1 MKKLIGIF
9 CLALALFM
17 TSCATTMI
25 TRSVSQEYT
34 DKLETKKT
42 MDAITYVLSN
52 NGFDV
57 KTINDTYGLI
67 TTEWRSL
74 DNSLQNIGLTILTA
88 SKYFSTTYTDSL
100 QLTFNVKETGYT
112 VVPKTMRTSST
123 SNTWSNTSSNS
134 AATYPTADS
143 IGGKLTT
150 KVMKEIN
157 ELIGIESDIK
167 WEEKQITVE

>member
-1 MKKLIGIF
+1 MKKFIGF
-9 CLALALFM
+9 CCFVLSLM
-17 TSCATTMI
+17 ISSCATTMV
-25 TRSVSQEYT
+25 TRSVRQDYS
-34 DKLETKKT
+34 DNLETKKT

-74 DNSLQNIGLTILTA
+74 DNSLQNLGLTLLTA
-88 SKYFSTTYTDSL
+88 SKYSSTTYTDSL

-112 VVPKTMRTSST
+112 VIPKTMRTSST
-123 SNTWSNTSSNS
+123 SSTWAKTSSNTS
-134 AATYPTADS
+134 AVYPAADS
-143 IGGKLTT
+143 IGGELTT

-157 ELIGIESDIK
+157 ELIGIESNIK
-167 WEEKQITVE
+167 WEEKQITVD